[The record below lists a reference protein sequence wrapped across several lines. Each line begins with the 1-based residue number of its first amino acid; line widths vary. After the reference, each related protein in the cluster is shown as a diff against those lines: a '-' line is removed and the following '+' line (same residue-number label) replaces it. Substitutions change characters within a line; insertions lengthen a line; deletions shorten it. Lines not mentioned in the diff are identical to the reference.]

1 MVDDDDDLYPEDDN
15 LYSDEEIAAWEKE
28 RAGNAKADN
37 DVTFIT
43 VHPNGGEGHIIAI
56 DDEKKVV
63 SPNAGDFKG
72 TTLSSAKSM
81 EFDKLDKKS
90 AARTSKKGVASDDAD
105 EPSDVQ
111 KGTKEY
117 YKAKINKYEKRMKMY
132 AMKME
137 DLQKRIDGGDV
148 TATEELETYKNRQE
162 RVEKKLK
169 GYYKNFEGFKDS
181 PYSVQG
187 ISASKSTPIEK
198 PKSAGGSN
206 GTKTD
211 ADKLSLKKASSK
223 KLTKTNLGE
232 PDPQRTL
239 KAIPDVTS
247 KFKAEH
253 WDAVDAYQS
262 EDYLEINEAL
272 RSGTKV
278 SESTQATIKGLQDA
292 FTLTEPT
299 LEDVVL
305 YRGVDS
311 SFVNSHASWK
321 DTGIISTSPSK
332 EIPTEYAEGGTLMAI
347 RVPKGS
353 RGVLPLYTGGS
364 GATAE
369 EVLLPPGTTFKPFG
383 KETTKRTPDGDM
395 KVLEVEAIVPKS
407 FNFAD
412 NLHSTKTKKNSTRKS
427 TSTGK
432 ASSNSEVKYSTKEL
446 EDAAFSLLG
455 KYKGASFIESFNS
468 NTSYA
473 IGSAKYKAAF
483 VKALLIRKALSD
495 SL

>member
-28 RAGNAKADN
+28 RAGNAKASK

-43 VHPNGGEGHIIAI
+43 VHPNGGEGHVIAL
-56 DDEKKVV
+56 DDKKKVV
-63 SPNAGDFKG
+63 SPDAGEFKG

-90 AARTSKKGVASDDAD
+90 AARTSKKGLASDDAD

-169 GYYKNFEGFKDS
+169 GYYKNFEGVS
-181 PYSVQG
+181 SSIPS
-187 ISASKSTPIEK
+187 ISTSKSTLVEK
-198 PKSAGGSN
+198 PKFSID
-206 GTKTD
+206 TH
-211 ADKLSLKKASSK
+211 DKPRLKKASSK
-223 KLTKTNLGE
+223 KLTDASPSE

-278 SESTQATIKGLQDA
+278 SKSTQATIKGLQDA

-364 GATAE
+364 GSTAE
-369 EVLLPPGTTFKPFG
+369 EVLLPPGTTFKPLG

-395 KVLEVEAIVPKS
+395 KVLEVEAVVPKS

-412 NLHSTKTKKNSTRKS
+412 NLHSITTKKTSTRKS

-432 ASSNSEVKYSTKEL
+432 ESSNSEVKYSTKEL

-455 KYKGASFIESFNS
+455 KYKGASFIELFNS
-468 NTSYA
+468 KTSYA

-483 VKALLIRKALSD
+483 VKALLISKALSD